1 VTDTVPIS
9 PGHDRARG
17 RVAGKVALVQLDA
30 ICRSN
35 TAAIEERDA
44 SIKEVVGTVSEV
56 VNGFKGHGER
66 HTGKMEKIAA
76 EFDTLSRLEDVN
88 ELRRRLHEDVA
99 TLKDSVKEMRR
110 ESEES
115 VRHFESQITSFQQRL
130 EMARTESRFDRLT
143 GLGSRRDADQQLRQ
157 ISKRPSPVC
166 VLLFDVEGFREINRV
181 NGTPF
186 GDKLLQALAHTLSDY
201 FPENDT
207 LFRWGAD
214 EFLAI
219 AEGRFRGPIF
229 SPRRANAVPPRIDWP
244 KTRTNATLEDFD
256 QMTLQQFGGC
266 SQQLL
271 HATGAPLTVRANYG
285 SSILPLLFGVQPC
298 PPACR
303 QKGPIPK
310 SSFAR
315 RKKYSP
321 LKGCERVE
329 IAQPCNAKGPCAAAY
344 LLPSSIAGA
353 TPAAE
358 PTTPAPRLPA
368 TRRRPSRLP
377 TPLPCSRRRK
387 CWMKWNTEE
396 AADGPPAVLRI
407 VVVFSMVSVFWG
419 LYYQNSSTWVE
430 QAKAMNLSLTVPAI
444 VWEYWAWP
452 GSIVGALFGALW
464 LFLWVANRPLPRRT
478 TLAGLV
484 LLGLWGLGA
493 VAGQLLWGGM
503 ETITMLPAQISAAN
517 PLFVMMVI
525 PLLNVLV
532 YRPLERRGRPLKP
545 LHRMAVGLFLASLA
559 FVTVALLQ
567 TRIVAMGRGEVHV
580 LWQVIPYFILTT
592 AEVLV
597 SVTGLEFAYT
607 QAPRAMK
614 STIMGFWLLT
624 FSFGNMLVA
633 FLAPLQELSLATFF
647 WIFAG
652 LMAVAAVVFV
662 VLAARYRGKTYLQQ
676 N

>member
-1 VTDTVPIS
+1 VYLFPMI
-9 PGHDRARG
+9 GAILADRLLG
-17 RVAGKVALVQLDA
+17 KYRVILW
-30 ICRSN
+30 
-35 TAAIEERDA
+35 
-44 SIKEVVGTVSEV
+44 VSLLYCV
-56 VNGFKGHGER
+56 GHGTLALAGRAGNGGNLSLATTAMYAGLIFISLGAGGIKPCVSANVGDQFTARNAHLVTRVFQVFYFIINFGSFFAILLIPWLYQHYGAELAFGVPGILMAVATIVFWIGR
-66 HTGKMEKIAA
+66 NKFVRVPPHPGGKLGLLDFLASSLLASPLLVLVAVGATVAEQIVQAAMSDQVGAIAA
-76 EFDTLSRLEDVN
+76 
-88 ELRRRLHEDVA
+88 
-99 TLKDSVKEMRR
+99 
-110 ESEES
+110 
-115 VRHFESQITSFQQRL
+115 
-130 EMARTESRFDRLT
+130 
-143 GLGSRRDADQQLRQ
+143 
-157 ISKRPSPVC
+157 
-166 VLLFDVEGFREINRV
+166 
-181 NGTPF
+181 
-186 GDKLLQALAHTLSDY
+186 ALAHIAAGYWPHALIAAGG
-201 FPENDT
+201 FALGALLFVVRQQIQQDT
-207 LFRWGAD
+207 GFFAVLLYCIRNRGA
-214 EFLAI
+214 
-219 AEGRFRGPIF
+219 
-229 SPRRANAVPPRIDWP
+229 RRPG
-244 KTRTNATLEDFD
+244 EDFWAPARAR
-256 QMTLQQFGGC
+256 FG
-266 SQQLL
+266 
-271 HATGAPLTVRANYG
+271 
-285 SSILPLLFGVQPC
+285 
-298 PPACR
+298 
-303 QKGPIPK
+303 
-310 SSFAR
+310 
-315 RKKYSP
+315 
-321 LKGCERVE
+321 
-329 IAQPCNAKGPCAAAY
+329 
-344 LLPSSIAGA
+344 
-353 TPAAE
+353 
-358 PTTPAPRLPA
+358 
-368 TRRRPSRLP
+368 
-377 TPLPCSRRRK
+377 
-387 CWMKWNTEE
+387 EE

-430 QAKAMNLSLTVPAI
+430 QAKAMNLTLTVPAI

-559 FVTVALLQ
+559 FVSVALLQ